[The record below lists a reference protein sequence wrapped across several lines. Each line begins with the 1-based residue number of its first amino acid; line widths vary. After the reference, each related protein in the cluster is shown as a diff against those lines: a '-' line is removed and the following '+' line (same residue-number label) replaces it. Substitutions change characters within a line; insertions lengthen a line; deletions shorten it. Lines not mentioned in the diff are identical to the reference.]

1 MAEGRHASWCLRIC
15 DESLLGREEME
26 QAPGSLVQVSSAY
39 GNMERGPLTV
49 LPHRGVTASGKSH
62 TAHLVTRQLLHLSS
76 STHFN
81 HLSSSAA
88 RKAQK
93 AASQVT
99 ALHTLLSAFG
109 RAKTQANPDA
119 TRYLSYTELHFSAST
134 LSSTGSPPGGA
145 IVGARV
151 LAWGLDKSR
160 LTRLRQDER
169 TFHIFYQLLSGASPA
184 LLDSLRLDDASDYA
198 LLASSSCYRLPSGPF
213 SDDAAM
219 FGVVED
225 AMRTLGLKERHC
237 EGIWGLL
244 SALLALGN
252 IMFEEPLSARDEAA
266 GYRGGANGLGGM
278 VVDGQEEVRLV
289 NPGMLD
295 RASRLLGV
303 GSEDLKEILM
313 TRFGYVKKEVVST
326 YLDAKGAARQRD
338 RLVGGLYTLLFAY
351 IVETGNHKLNP
362 EYAGG
367 DNDAS
372 PPTTQVV
379 FLDLPGFTTR
389 SGAADRTTLL
399 QAASGGNG
407 FTEFVTN
414 FQDELVHSYTL
425 RHAFEESLPHME
437 FRAKDGVTVRDSV
450 GLPSVLLESR
460 RVISVLRG
468 GVVSADEKS
477 VMGKKV
483 GGLLGVMGRAA
494 GGVRKGMKV
503 EDEELVK
510 ECEAAVGGDSAFVG
524 PVTNPFVNAASPSSG
539 DGKSRTTNFGVVH
552 YAGAVTYGVG
562 ANAYEEEWVERDA
575 DAWDPGFLRVL
586 RGGDGFIKR

>member
-1 MAEGRHASWCLRIC
+1 M
-15 DESLLGREEME
+15 
-26 QAPGSLVQVSSAY
+26 
-39 GNMERGPLTV
+39 
-49 LPHRGVTASGKSH
+49 TASGKSH
-62 TAHLVTRQLLHLSS
+62 TAHLLTRQFLHLSS
-76 STHFN
+76 SPHFN
-81 HLSSSAA
+81 HLSSSAT

-93 AASQVT
+93 VASQIT
-99 ALHTLLSAFG
+99 ALHTLLGAFG

-119 TRYLSYTELHFSAST
+119 TRYSSYTELHFS
-134 LSSTGSPPGGA
+134 SSISSSADAGPGGA
-145 IVGARV
+145 VVGARV

-169 TFHIFYQLLSGASPA
+169 TFHIFYQLLSGATPA

-198 LLASSSCYRLPSGPF
+198 LLASSSCYRLPGGPF

-225 AMRTLGLKERHC
+225 AMRTLGFKERHS
-237 EGIWGLL
+237 EGIWKLL

-252 IMFEEPLSARDEAA
+252 IMFEEALSARDDAL

-295 RASRLLGV
+295 RAARLLGV

-313 TRFGYVKKEVVST
+313 TRLGYVKKEVVST

-367 DNDAS
+367 DSNGAPS
-372 PPTTQVV
+372 TQIVL
-379 FLDLPGFTTR
+379 LDLPGFTTR
-389 SGAADRTTLL
+389 TSSNDRSTLL
-399 QAASGGNG
+399 NAASGGNG
-407 FTEFVTN
+407 FTEFMTN

-425 RHAFEESLPHME
+425 RHAFEESLPSAE
-437 FRAKDGVTVRDSV
+437 FRSRDGLQVRDSV

-460 RVISVLRG
+460 RVIGVLRG

-503 EDEELVK
+503 EGDEVVR
-510 ECEAAVGGDSAFVG
+510 ECVAAVGGDAAFVG
-524 PVTNPFVNAASPSSG
+524 PVTDPFASTPSLAG
-539 DGKSRTTNFGVVH
+539 EGGRTRATNFGVVH
-552 YAGAVTYGVG
+552 YAGTVTYGVG
-562 ANAYEEEWVERDA
+562 ANSYEEEWVERDA
-575 DAWDPGFLRVL
+575 DNWDPGFLRVL
-586 RGGDGFIKR
+586 RGGEGFVKRYVELV

>member
-1 MAEGRHASWCLRIC
+1 M
-15 DESLLGREEME
+15 
-26 QAPGSLVQVSSAY
+26 
-39 GNMERGPLTV
+39 
-49 LPHRGVTASGKSH
+49 
-62 TAHLVTRQLLHLSS
+62 
-76 STHFN
+76 
-81 HLSSSAA
+81 
-88 RKAQK
+88 
-93 AASQVT
+93 ASQVT

-119 TRYLSYTELHFSAST
+119 TRYSSYTELHFSSAT
-134 LSSTGSPPGGA
+134 ASSTGTAPAGA

-169 TFHIFYQLLSGASPA
+169 TYHIFYQLLSGAPSS

-225 AMRTLGLKERHC
+225 AMRTLGFKERHS
-237 EGIWGLL
+237 EGIWTLL

-266 GYRGGANGLGGM
+266 GYKGGANGLGGM
-278 VVDGQEEVRLV
+278 VIDGQEEVRLL

-295 RASRLLGV
+295 RAARLLGV
-303 GSEDLKEILM
+303 GSEDLREILM
-313 TRFGYVKKEVVST
+313 TRSGYVKKEVVST

-362 EYAGG
+362 EYAAGG
-367 DNDAS
+367 G
-372 PPTTQVV
+372 PVPTQVV
-379 FLDLPGFTTR
+379 LVDLPGFTTR
-389 SGAADRTTLL
+389 ANALGGLL
-399 QAASGGNG
+399 SAASGGNG

-414 FQDELVHSYTL
+414 FQDELLQSYCL
-425 RHAFEESLPHME
+425 RHAFEDSLPGAE
-437 FRAKDGVTVRDSV
+437 FLARDGIAVRDSV
-450 GLPSVLLESR
+450 GIPSVLLDSR
-460 RVISVLRG
+460 RVIGVLRG
-468 GVVSADEKS
+468 GIVTADEKS
-477 VMGKKV
+477 VLGKKV

-494 GGVRKGMKV
+494 AGVRKGMKV
-503 EDEELVK
+503 EGDEVVK
-510 ECEAAVGGDSAFVG
+510 ECVAAVGGDAAFIG
-524 PVTNPFVNAASPSSG
+524 PVVDPFASTPSIGGSG
-539 DGKSRTTNFGVVH
+539 DAWGKTTNFGVVH
-552 YAGAVTYGVG
+552 YAGPVTYGVN

-586 RGGDGFIKR
+586 RGGEGFVKR